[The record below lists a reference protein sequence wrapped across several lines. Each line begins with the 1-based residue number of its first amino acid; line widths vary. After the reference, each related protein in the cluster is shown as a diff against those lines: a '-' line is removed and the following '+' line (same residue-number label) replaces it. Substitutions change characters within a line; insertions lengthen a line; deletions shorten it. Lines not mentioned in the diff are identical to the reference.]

1 MPTVSV
7 NNMDR
12 PAPKIWRR
20 LTNAT
25 IMFFL
30 PMVTGIVQGVPMPD
44 SSRNVWMIGIVAVPF
59 LLKGIGM
66 ILGNGE
72 VYADVSQVKASEL
85 EPVVN
90 VKEVDL
96 SSIRP
101 AAPGD
106 ADLQNK

>member
-1 MPTVSV
+1 MPTISV
-7 NNMDR
+7 NNMDT
-12 PAPKIWRR
+12 PPPKVWRR
-20 LTNAT
+20 FTNAM

-44 SSRNVWMIGIVAVPF
+44 TTRNVWMIGIVAVPF

-72 VYADVSQVKASEL
+72 VYADISQVKPTEL
-85 EPVVN
+85 ESVVE
-90 VKEVDL
+90 VKKPDL
-96 SSIRP
+96 SSMSP

-106 ADLQNK
+106 MELNK